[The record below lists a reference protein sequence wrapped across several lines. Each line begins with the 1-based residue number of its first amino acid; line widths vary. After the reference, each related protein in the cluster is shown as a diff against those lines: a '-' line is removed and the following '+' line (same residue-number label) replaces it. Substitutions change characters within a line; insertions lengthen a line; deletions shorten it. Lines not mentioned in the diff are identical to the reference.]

1 VPKYIALVKRPLTE
15 SAAPFLAEL
24 RERANLVAL
33 ESNAGLSRLVLDSVD
48 VPPEEAGLRSG
59 GSPAFDAVLELWSED
74 DGSAREVC
82 AELAATATADLYRV
96 TEKVEKERVRDW
108 PSGIV
113 TPGIKSIYLA
123 RRKDGMTHEA
133 MARHWAETHAPLAL
147 KHHIGMW
154 RYVRNTVEDT
164 LTPVADPWDGFAELH
179 FRTSDDL
186 INRMFDSYE
195 GRAAIMADIAKFS
208 GPGKVLHT
216 HEHILIE

>member
-1 VPKYIALVKRPLTE
+1 MALLKRPPPE
-15 SAAPFLAEL
+15 AADTFLLAL
-24 RERANLVAL
+24 RERADLVRL
-33 ESNAGLSRLVLDSVD
+33 EANTGLSRFTLDTVD
-48 VPPEEAGLRSG
+48 VPPHEAGLRPG
-59 GSPAFDAVLELWSED
+59 GSPAFDAVLELWAED

-82 AELAATATADLYRV
+82 AELAATAAADLYRV
-96 TEKVEKERVRDW
+96 TEKVEKERLRNW
-108 PSGIV
+108 PSGV
-113 TPGIKSIYLA
+113 VSPGIKSIYLA

-147 KHHIGMW
+147 KHHVGMW

-164 LTPVADPWDGFAELH
+164 LTPVAEPWDGFAELH

-186 INRMFDSYE
+186 INRMFDSDE
-195 GRAAIMADIAKFS
+195 GRAVILADIAKFS